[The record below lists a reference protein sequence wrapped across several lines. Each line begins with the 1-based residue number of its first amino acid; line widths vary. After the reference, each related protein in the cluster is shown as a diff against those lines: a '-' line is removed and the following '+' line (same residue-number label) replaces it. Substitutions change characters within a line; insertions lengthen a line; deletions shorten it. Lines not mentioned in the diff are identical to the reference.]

1 MSILPILEFMKVI
14 IQFGLAFTLFTRWF
28 KARVHFFTD
37 IPFIFGVTMF
47 SIASGELLDALMDYG
62 ILNKT
67 LSLYQIRILV
77 LFVGAIFLVYLICLI
92 WLRDNILQQCVLVGS
107 YATAFATVVFV
118 SSSIEK
124 LLFYVSVLLAFVM
137 IPGIITFFMI
147 WRLKRI
153 PELNSGLIFI
163 GGVTILIGQ
172 FAEYILLESGL
183 LWVCEFVD
191 LIGWIFM
198 LLALFI
204 KPSYA
209 LTSRM
214 NKSNGSTSSM

>member
-92 WLRDNILQQCVLVGS
+92 WLRDNVLQQGVLVGS
-107 YATAFATVVFV
+107 YATVFIAIV
-118 SSSIEK
+118 FISSSIEK

-163 GGVTILIGQ
+163 GGVIILIGQ

-209 LTSRM
+209 LMSRM

>member
-37 IPFIFGVTMF
+37 IPFIFGVTML
-47 SIASGELLDALMDYG
+47 SIASGELLDVLMDYG
-62 ILNKT
+62 ILDKT

>member
-92 WLRDNILQQCVLVGS
+92 WLRDNVLQQGVLVGS
-107 YATAFATVVFV
+107 YATVFIAIV
-118 SSSIEK
+118 FISSSIEK

>member
-1 MSILPILEFMKVI
+1 MKVI
-14 IQFGLAFTLFTRWF
+14 IQFGLAFTLFARWF
-28 KARVHFFTD
+28 RARIHFFTD
-37 IPFIFGVTMF
+37 IPFIFGVTML
-47 SIASGELLDALMDYG
+47 SIASGELLDVLMDYG
-62 ILNKT
+62 ILDKT

-172 FAEYILLESGL
+172 FAEYVLLKSGL
-183 LWVCEFVD
+183 LWICEFVD
-191 LIGWIFM
+191 LIGWSFM
-198 LLALFI
+198 LSALFI